1 MQQITDQNKTIAHLQ
16 RDVTELV
23 SENAKDDIFNMNQT
37 YFTGVPLMNKSLY
50 ASHSVYNLK
59 G

>member
-16 RDVTELV
+16 KDVTELV
-23 SENAKDDIFNMNQT
+23 SEKDEINMNQT

-50 ASHSVYNLK
+50 QSNSVYNLK